1 MAQIEVTGGAV
12 AQLTLKSYDGSRWD
26 VIAGTGADGRT
37 AVKNLY
43 TALFEMFPEE
53 LGPILQTR
61 GEKNYVQVT
70 TTAQHAFAER
80 VARGQEFLA
89 KGVVK
94 EKLGGRVIDDE
105 PEARARDYEQAMA
118 TSRRRSEP
126 EPEEP
131 PADPWDQPVN
141 RRSNDDHDERHPAQR
156 SYGAAAAEPDDGEYC
171 RHGEM
176 VKREGQGQKGPWAGA
191 FCPLPKEKADEQC
204 PPRFKDRKTGAYV
217 ESKRR

>member
-80 VARGQEFLA
+80 VARGQEYLA
-89 KGVVK
+89 KNVVK
-94 EKLGGRVIDDE
+94 EKLGGREVEEE
-105 PEARARDYEQAMA
+105 PAPRNN
-118 TSRRRSEP
+118 TRRYEP

-141 RRSNDDHDERHPAQR
+141 RRSNDDHDERPAQR

-176 VKREGQGQKGPWAGA
+176 VKREGQGAKGPWAGA